1 MRRILVCFYL
11 YLGQIRS
18 LVETD
23 DTKRKV
29 VRALG
34 SSTVATWFWMCGCW
48 TTQIQTVNNYRIERD
63 YSLNLV
69 PACSWESC
77 ERCIGC
83 LLTLSLQ
90 SQSPRLLTSLLQKKR
105 LRGCHFTMAALHA
118 SLRPGSNL
126 VGVGSVGVPPSPF
139 RLWHQSC
146 TLSWWKLEMTS
157 WWRVRL
163 VPWIQIWG
171 NGGYGMIWP
180 EGFKLW
186 WSQVSL

>member
-1 MRRILVCFYL
+1 M
-11 YLGQIRS
+11 
-18 LVETD
+18 ETD

-90 SQSPRLLTSLLQKKR
+90 SQSPQAFDKFAAKEAVERVPLYHGCSARFLEARVKPRGGWQCWRPSESLQAVAPK
-105 LRGCHFTMAALHA
+105 LH
-118 SLRPGSNL
+118 SEL
-126 VGVGSVGVPPSPF
+126 V
-139 RLWHQSC
+139 
-146 TLSWWKLEMTS
+146 EA
-157 WWRVRL
+157 
-163 VPWIQIWG
+163 G
-171 NGGYGMIWP
+171 NDIMGGG
-180 EGFKLW
+180 
-186 WSQVSL
+186 